1 MSRERR
7 RCPPLILLITAARKF
22 SDTAQQITIDRMFGL
37 GDDNSGMR
45 KLRGHYGAIAGE
57 LLPNLSNACR
67 RDLGY
72 DAHSIESLGQS
83 LE

>member
-1 MSRERR
+1 
-7 RCPPLILLITAARKF
+7 
-22 SDTAQQITIDRMFGL
+22 MFGL